1 MKAGSIERE
10 DRELTVE
17 EAADILKVSVA
28 HVVGL
33 IDRGEIPCGDV
44 EARQKINA
52 SDLLGYEQ
60 RDEAE
65 RHKVVDELTA
75 EAEKHRLG
83 Y

>member
-1 MKAGSIERE
+1 MKSGSIERE

-17 EAADILKVSVA
+17 EAADVLRVSVA
-28 HVVGL
+28 YVVGL
-33 IDRGEIPCGDV
+33 LDRGELSCRDV
-44 EARQKINA
+44 EAQGRIKGF
-52 SDLLGYEQ
+52 DLLAYEQ
-60 RDEAE
+60 RDAAE